1 MIKVYILGSMDI
13 SGQGYFMIRQGLFWD
28 HIVSLTSSEDFR
40 AQKVTRSEDCKAL
53 KCFNHNGRF

>member
-40 AQKVTRSEDCKAL
+40 ALYV
-53 KCFNHNGRF
+53 